1 VPETQQSAGRRVW
14 LGVALI
20 GLVVGGC
27 ALGDRLVTGTPTARL
42 DPGSTLHFFEA
53 WLDAKY
59 LVPPLKAPAGGSMT
73 GMLDTETGVM
83 TWRVTVARVTGAPTV
98 AFHGPATKREN
109 AGVAL
114 PIPALELMEDRGAYE
129 LSGRSTLTA
138 AQIADLMAERWYVL
152 ATTSAHPDGETRGQI
167 VRANPGVHG
176 G

>member
-1 VPETQQSAGRRVW
+1 
-14 LGVALI
+14 
-20 GLVVGGC
+20 
-27 ALGDRLVTGTPTARL
+27 
-42 DPGSTLHFFEA
+42 
-53 WLDAKY
+53 
-59 LVPPLKAPAGGSMT
+59 MT

-83 TWRVTVARVTGAPTV
+83 TWRVTVARVTGVPTV

-114 PIPALELMEDRGAYE
+114 AIPPLELMEDRNAYD
-129 LSGRSTLTA
+129 LSGRSTLNA

-152 ATTSAHPDGETRGQI
+152 AVTSAHPEGETRGQI